1 MRFASVQKQV
11 MCVCVCLCEE
21 ERERERE
28 RFIQHHPEKVN
39 GTQSR
44 KKTFKQLTK
53 MRTLTT
59 AASTAAFESYS
70 VYFPLTASKARRER
84 EWRRVSLGDGT
95 IFHNAMG
102 GDGTREGR
110 E

>member
-1 MRFASVQKQV
+1 MDRQGERNEVCQRTKAGD
-11 MCVCVCLCEE
+11 VCVSVCLFVRRG
-21 ERERERE
+21 ERENEIE

-39 GTQSR
+39 GTKSR

-59 AASTAAFESYS
+59 AASTAAFGSYS

-95 IFHNAMG
+95 IFHKL
-102 GDGTREGR
+102 
-110 E
+110 